1 MHGRSLR
8 LAAMLLAC
16 ALPALAAA
24 PAGADAPPTDGH
36 AVGHAGTAFGLA
48 RVLSSSI
55 PDDSILTELDDERS
69 IDRLLATDNGVGLT
83 SARANSTSSARFER
97 AMAQAAPHGS
107 SSEGASTVPRPV
119 PGTLLQTAL
128 EDNEEP
134 LTGDIEASEPP
145 SAVLA
150 QIGEMEGSVHARWSE
165 ATGPCV
171 DPIAEADL
179 EAESVAL
186 GNAVLTLPDI
196 PFRDLDAAFPDGYEP
211 EGTLATLGG
220 LLAGAEPQDEV
231 AGSLVSMP
239 DGLSSRSRVTLS
251 EPDDGADTS
260 AVTSTS
266 TLEGEDIGILAGSP
280 VGLDLDVTRE
290 PELTATSTGNAET
303 SEIDYRAPEIE
314 GSFEEEP
321 LFELDEDDPRIDI
334 PIGVPVEGF
343 EDLSAHDDLGDL
355 PIVGGVAASEDGEAL
370 PLPSEADEHVT
381 DLFILRL
388 SIAGLDERTQ
398 NDDLPFPGHH
408 LGASARLLDV
418 QLLPT
423 EALAEALLEQD
434 IDPPSTLAQH
444 TLGEQ
449 VASAYAPE
457 GGVVCAPT
465 DPSAVPSDEIA
476 QLAGP
481 AYAAT
486 PISLGGAAAVLVGV
500 ALVTAAGRRGPGID
514 RVPTPQPRA
523 GGED

>member
-8 LAAMLLAC
+8 LSAMLLAC

-55 PDDSILTELDDERS
+55 PADSILTELDDVQAD
-69 IDRLLATDNGVGLT
+69 DRLLATDNGVGLT

-107 SSEGASTVPRPV
+107 ATEGASTIPRPV

-134 LTGDIEASEPP
+134 RTGDIEPSEPP
-145 SAVLA
+145 AAILA
-150 QIGEMEGSVHARWSE
+150 RTGDLEGSVHARWSE

-186 GNAVLTLPDI
+186 GSAVFTLPDI
-196 PFRDLDAAFPDGYEP
+196 PLRDLDLPFPDGYEP
-211 EGTLATLGG
+211 EGTLGTLGG
-220 LLAGAEPQDEV
+220 LLAGTDPPDGV
-231 AGSLVSMP
+231 SGSLVSMP

-251 EPDDGADTS
+251 EPDDEAGTS

-266 TLEGEDIGILAGSP
+266 TLEGEDISVLASRP
-280 VGLDLDVTRE
+280 VGLDLDVARE
-290 PELTATSTGNAET
+290 PELTATSTGDAET
-303 SEIDYRAPEIE
+303 SEIDYRHPEIE
-314 GSFEEEP
+314 GSFEDEP

-334 PIGVPVEGF
+334 PIGVPTEGF

-355 PIVGGVAASEDGEAL
+355 PIVGGVAADDDGAAL

-388 SIAGLDERTQ
+388 SIAGLDERTRT
-398 NDDLPFPGHH
+398 DDLPFPGHH

-423 EALAEALLEQD
+423 EALAEALLEQG

-444 TLGEQ
+444 TIGEQ

-465 DPSAVPSDEIA
+465 DPGPVPSDDIA

-481 AYAAT
+481 AYSAT
-486 PISLGGAAAVLVGV
+486 PISLGGAAALLAGV
-500 ALVTAAGRRGPGID
+500 ALVITAGRRGPGAG
-514 RVPTPQPRA
+514 RVPTPRPRA
-523 GGED
+523 